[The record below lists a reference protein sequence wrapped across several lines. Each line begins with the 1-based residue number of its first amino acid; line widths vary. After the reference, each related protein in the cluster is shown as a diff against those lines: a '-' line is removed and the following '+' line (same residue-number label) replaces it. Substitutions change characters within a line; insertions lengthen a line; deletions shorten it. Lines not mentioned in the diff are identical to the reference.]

1 MRHLLLPA
9 AILLLLTSCSMPPR
23 EPQRFGSV
31 INLRNEKEAE
41 YRRLHAAVW
50 PEVVRAVHDANIRNY
65 SIYLR
70 RLPDGN
76 LYLFSYLEY
85 VGQDYASDMR
95 KLAANPKVKEW
106 WKLTDP
112 CQQPLP
118 DRKPGE
124 WWAPLEEV
132 AHLD

>member
-1 MRHLLLPA
+1 MPWDDVMGELG
-9 AILLLLTSCSMPPR
+9 LTPLINISGT
-23 EPQRFGSV
+23 ETVFGASPV
-31 INLRNEKEAE
+31 S
-41 YRRLHAAVW
+41 

-70 RLPDGN
+70 RLPDDN

-85 VGQDYASDMR
+85 AGADYASDMR
-95 KLAANPKVKEW
+95 KLADNPKVKEW

-118 DRKPGE
+118 DHKPGE
-124 WWAPLEEV
+124 WWSALEEV
-132 AHLD
+132 SHLD